1 MKFKVFNIKKKASLP
16 YMNGWYAIAS
26 LALIKTDL
34 MENKEQLKKQ
44 LELLDNN
51 KTEPEKAEDF

>member
-1 MKFKVFNIKKKASLP
+1 
-16 YMNGWYAIAS
+16 MNGWYAIAS

-51 KTEPEKAEDF
+51 RNEPEKAEDF